1 MSSASI
7 TRTTVSSLN
16 AAAHTGRGRL
26 VLGLLGAVT
35 ALLAWFLLSRG
46 SDNPY
51 FPPLEAIVERAWE
64 YWTTP
69 EGVDNILASLRT
81 LSGGLFF
88 AIVLG
93 VAIGLVIGQLA
104 VVEQTVTPSLEFARA
119 IPATALIPF
128 ALMLFGVSDEMKIF
142 LIALGC
148 IWPILL
154 STADGARGIDTTM
167 RDSARAFQVEGI
179 QFQRYVMLPA
189 VLPRILVGI
198 RIAIPLSLILMVTS
212 EMVGVQQGLGFVI
225 TQAQATF
232 QILTMWSGILIL
244 GILGFLLTF
253 AYSLIERRL
262 LRWADPRRD
271 RES

>member
-1 MSSASI
+1 MSTLTA
-7 TRTTVSSLN
+7 TAKLN
-16 AAAHTGRGRL
+16 AAAKTRKGRL
-26 VLGLLGAVT
+26 ILGTLGAAT
-35 ALLAWFLLSRG
+35 AVAAWFLISRE

-51 FPPLEAIVERAWE
+51 FPSLEVILERAWE

-69 EGVDNILASLRT
+69 EGVNNILASLRT
-81 LSGGLFF
+81 LSGGLFL
-88 AIVLG
+88 AIILG
-93 VAIGLVIGQLA
+93 VVIGLIIGQLA
-104 VVEQTVTPSLEFARA
+104 IVEQAVSPTLEFARA

-128 ALMLFGVSDEMKIF
+128 ALMLFGVSDQMKIF

-154 STADGARGIDTTM
+154 STADGARGIDKTLSA
-167 RDSARAFQVEGI
+167 SARAFQITGWK
-179 QFQRYVMLPA
+179 FQTYVMLPA

-244 GILGFLLTF
+244 GVLGFLLTF
-253 AYSLIERRL
+253 IYSLIERRL

-271 RES
+271 RE

>member
-1 MSSASI
+1 M
-7 TRTTVSSLN
+7 
-16 AAAHTGRGRL
+16 
-26 VLGLLGAVT
+26 
-35 ALLAWFLLSRG
+35 
-46 SDNPY
+46 
-51 FPPLEAIVERAWE
+51 
-64 YWTTP
+64 
-69 EGVDNILASLRT
+69 
-81 LSGGLFF
+81 
-88 AIVLG
+88 G